1 MAEIGF
7 DTYLLFFFSGLG
19 VFNGLLLCVYF
30 LIIAKPWHISNGF
43 FAALLIV
50 LCVRIGKSL
59 FFHFNEH
66 LADIYIHI
74 GISACFFIGPFYYLY
89 CNSIINPNGRVMR
102 YWKLHLVL
110 LTTVIGAIGF
120 YFPYRPSYG
129 IWQDYLMNAIYLQ
142 WLIYMILSAL
152 VLGPLVAKK
161 ITGKEK
167 LPSVYSWLINVY
179 FGVLAILMAYL
190 TGYYTSYIAGALTF
204 SVITYFLLLFFIFN
218 KNKKGVLYLN
228 SIKKNKQRI
237 PVEEAELLLDR
248 FRALM
253 QHEKIYLNP
262 NLKSQEVASRLDLSV
277 HQFSNLLNEHAGKR
291 FSEIINEY
299 RIAFSK
305 ELLRSNTNL
314 TLEAIGNES
323 GFNSKTSFYTA
334 FRKLVGQTPAQFL
347 KQD

>member
-19 VFNGLLLCVYF
+19 VFNGLVLTAYF
-30 LIIAKPWHISNGF
+30 LFIAKPWHISNGF

-66 LADIYIHI
+66 IADIYIHI
-74 GISACFFIGPFYYLY
+74 GISACFFIGPLFYLY
-89 CNSIINPNGRVMR
+89 CNSIVNPNGKVIR

-110 LTTVIGAIGF
+110 LTVIIGSIGLI
-120 YFPYRPSYG
+120 FPYRANYG
-129 IWQDYLMNAIYLQ
+129 IWQDYLMNSIYLQ
-142 WLIYMILSAL
+142 WLVYMVLSAVVLRPIL
-152 VLGPLVAKK
+152 VKK
-161 ITGKEK
+161 FRGKEK

-179 FGVLAILMAYL
+179 FGVLAILIAYL
-190 TGYYTSYIAGALTF
+190 TVYYTSYIAGALTF
-204 SVITYFLLLFFIFN
+204 SVITYFLLLFFILN

-228 SIKKNKQRI
+228 SIKKDKQRI
-237 PVEEAELLLDR
+237 PIMEAELLLAR
-248 FRALM
+248 FRELM
-253 QHEKIYLNP
+253 QHEKLYLNP
-262 NLKSQEVASRLDLSV
+262 NLKSEEVAKKLNLPV
-277 HQFSNLLNEHAGKR
+277 HQFSKLLNEHAGKR

-305 ELLRSNTNL
+305 ELLHSNKNL

-323 GFNSKTSFYTA
+323 GFNSKTSFYAA
-334 FRKLVGQTPAQFL
+334 FKKRMGQTPAQFL